1 MQKTSSR
8 WTLKLRRILLRLV
21 AQTIKLCVCCL
32 GQTALPLSTLKA
44 TGMYDDTV
52 TGIIKEGKSEV
63 KEKKTKTKCRRMQ
76 NAIVYMTSST

>member
-8 WTLKLRRILLRLV
+8 WILKSRRILYGPV

-44 TGMYDDTV
+44 TGMHNDAV
-52 TGIIKEGKSEV
+52 TGIIKE
-63 KEKKTKTKCRRMQ
+63 
-76 NAIVYMTSST
+76 